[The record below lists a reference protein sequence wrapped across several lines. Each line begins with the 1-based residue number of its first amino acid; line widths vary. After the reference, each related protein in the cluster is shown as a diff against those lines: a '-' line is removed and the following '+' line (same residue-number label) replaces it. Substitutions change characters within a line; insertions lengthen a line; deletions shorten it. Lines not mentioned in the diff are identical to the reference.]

1 MGLFNLD
8 RSSNELLQVLSFAI
22 DESLFIL
29 GTLDAK
35 LAWGVERD
43 IKSISQLVR
52 VLFSILLTA
61 LIGKLRDSIYDVD
74 KLINF

>member
-61 LIGKLRDSIYDVD
+61 LIGKFSEGFHL
-74 KLINF
+74 

>member
-8 RSSNELLQVLSFAI
+8 RGSNELLQVLSFAI

-29 GTLDAK
+29 STLDAK

-61 LIGKLRDSIYDVD
+61 LIGKFSEGFHL
-74 KLINF
+74 

>member
-35 LAWGVERD
+35 LAWGVGSD

-61 LIGKLRDSIYDVD
+61 LIGKFSEGFHL
-74 KLINF
+74 